1 MGRDEMVRE
10 KMTPKLGGGSGMS
23 KAYFNNKKR
32 LNSKT
37 VTEFTA
43 VRPMKL
49 QLKPIIIPEN

>member
-1 MGRDEMVRE
+1 MVRE